1 MSRSASA
8 SPSPPVFVAHPL
20 CPPHLRTI
28 VEDAVEAFDSAWL
41 LPPQQGELFE
51 TAKECIRRLQAYA
64 LSRGFAV
71 VTLTSGPKKARFACI
86 HHSFEPRNW
95 RGLKDY
101 MHKDDEGAIMSR
113 RKRDNTSSNAK
124 NYIWEMY

>member
-1 MSRSASA
+1 
-8 SPSPPVFVAHPL
+8 V
-20 CPPHLRTI
+20 PPHLRTI

-71 VTLTSGPKKARFACI
+71 MTLTSGPKRARFACI
-86 HHSFEPRNW
+86 YHSSEPRNW
-95 RGLKDY
+95 RGLEDHIY
-101 MHKDDEGAIMSR
+101 KDDEDTIISR
-113 RKRDNTSSNAK
+113 RKRNNTFNNAK
-124 NYIWEMY
+124 NYI

>member
-1 MSRSASA
+1 M
-8 SPSPPVFVAHPL
+8 HPL
-20 CPPHLRTI
+20 CPPYLRTI

-71 VTLTSGPKKARFACI
+71 MTLTSGLKRARFACI
-86 HHSFEPRNW
+86 HYSSEPRNW
-95 RGLKDY
+95 RGLEDY
-101 MHKDDEGAIMSR
+101 VYKDDEGAIISR
-113 RKRDNTSSNAK
+113 RKRDDTSSNAK
-124 NYIWEMY
+124 NDS